1 MSAPASWRVELE
13 SLGDDIPLSGLLG
26 HARACHDHQEEILTS
41 KDPSLIAQARTL
53 LTRCDMLTETSGIFS
68 RNESAED
75 LATADM
81 RFLLAPFYRAEFLGS
96 LPAGSSSDR
105 ESAVHSAA
113 GCYSRFLTRLQQ
125 YSLLGELGSRLYTAE
140 QDAAE
145 RSGED
150 EAGGS
155 SGSGALSV
163 SRNSGGVRMHAESM
177 MLALGSSS
185 ADAQARRQAKIDRF
199 KRQRELNIALAQLTS
214 ANSKRALDL
223 EQVRQYMTC
232 KQRYF
237 TDYDSVRSGESDQI
251 VRDGARGGSSEVWH
265 QCGLAQSSS

>member
-1 MSAPASWRVELE
+1 MSDPAAWRVALD
-13 SLGDDIPLSGLLG
+13 SLADDIPLSGLLG
-26 HARACHDHQEEILTS
+26 HARACHDHQEDILTS
-41 KDPSLIAQARTL
+41 KDASLIAQARTL

-105 ESAVHSAA
+105 EAAVHSAA

-125 YSLLGELGSRLYTAE
+125 YSLLGELGSRLYAAE

-145 RSGED
+145 RSGEE
-150 EAGGS
+150 EAGS
-155 SGSGALSV
+155 SGSGALTV

-199 KRQRELNIALAQLTS
+199 KRQRELNMALAQLTS
-214 ANSKRALDL
+214 ANSKRAADL
-223 EQVRQYMTC
+223 EQV
-232 KQRYF
+232 
-237 TDYDSVRSGESDQI
+237 S
-251 VRDGARGGSSEVWH
+251 
-265 QCGLAQSSS
+265 